1 MERIEFQSKWYEEQE
16 EEIRK
21 ESFKY
26 AKDTVKKGDPID
38 FLSCFCGIFAL
49 ACFAIV
55 LYFGIKNGISDSMLL
70 LLPIYVLIAFF
81 SLCRPLQIKIS
92 QGLWNSGFE
101 KRIAVNKGYDSTVTV
116 TEEEVKVTGKKG
128 EEVYAMYSDCFFF
141 ETDNFIV
148 LNITDHKMFPVAKTE
163 LEESGNLDELLKLCI
178 NEEEKKEQSDSPAE
192 ENSEE
197 QGAIADEKQAE
208 EVVEG
213 ATDKT
218 VEEQVEEA
226 AEKKSESAVEE
237 AVDKTV
243 EELIEETVEEL
254 TDESAEEK
262 TEVVSEEQNGETEES
277 GQEIQEA
284 ISQNDK

>member
-1 MERIEFQSKWYEEQE
+1 MEKIEFQSKWYEEQE

-101 KRIAVNKGYDSTVTV
+101 KRIAVNKGYDGTVTV
-116 TEEEVKVTGKKG
+116 TEEDVRVTGKKG

-178 NEEEKKEQSDSPAE
+178 NEDEKKEQTDSKVEGNAE
-192 ENSEE
+192 EPAVVVTEE
-197 QGAIADEKQAE
+197 QMEEVTEESTEKQVAEVAEEPTEKPIETQAE
-208 EVVEG
+208 E
-213 ATDKT
+213 DS
-218 VEEQVEEA
+218 EENAEA
-226 AEKKSESAVEE
+226 
-237 AVDKTV
+237 
-243 EELIEETVEEL
+243 
-254 TDESAEEK
+254 
-262 TEVVSEEQNGETEES
+262 VSEEQNGEADETL
-277 GQEIQEA
+277 QEIQGEV
-284 ISQNDK
+284 SQDDK